1 MNFCKIFALLFFS
14 LPATLFA
21 SGSAAPAIN
30 SASDRLYQFFSCTT
44 DIDSAS
50 PMTCS
55 AKCIP
60 LFRRTLDY
68 KVNQNINSV
77 TEAIIVDGKTSS
89 EVEFKECMISGI
101 DQWRCRSESE
111 MMGGI
116 VRREITF
123 ESGFIRLNMSGSGG
137 DQFYCALRK

>member
-1 MNFCKIFALLFFS
+1 M
-14 LPATLFA
+14 
-21 SGSAAPAIN
+21 
-30 SASDRLYQFFSCTT
+30 
-44 DIDSAS
+44 
-50 PMTCS
+50 
-55 AKCIP
+55 
-60 LFRRTLDY
+60 
-68 KVNQNINSV
+68 NSV

-89 EVEFKECMISGI
+89 EVEFNECMISGI

-137 DQFYCALRK
+137 DQVYCALRK